1 MSPTGMDV
9 ILYEYLNKLERED
22 FFSTAETRDSIER
35 FVRLVYAEEYTSPAQ
50 DFERAK
56 KALEIQL

>member
-9 ILYEYLNKLERED
+9 ILYEYFNRLQRKEDLSTEGRELLEG
-22 FFSTAETRDSIER
+22 I
-35 FVRLVYAEEYTSPAQ
+35 VRLIYIDEYSSPAQ